1 MIDLSGLTVLVLVV
15 HVLGALTSLVALLR
29 TRTPQGTVAWIVSL
43 NTIPWVAVPAW
54 WLFGRSRFQGYVLAR
69 QGKDRELAGVVAGA
83 YEKVKGHRVAVAST
97 RGGMVASQRLARM
110 PLLGGNEVK
119 ILVDGDETFADL
131 FSGMEEARKTLLV
144 QFYIVRDDAVGRR
157 LQEIMLRKAA
167 EGVSVRFL
175 FDGAGSYRLPERW
188 LDGLRKGGVE
198 VSGFHLARGIR
209 LRSQLN
215 FRNHRKIV
223 VVDGRV
229 GWVGGLNVGEEYL
242 GRDPDIGAWRD
253 IHARVTG
260 PSALGL
266 QLIFLEDWHWATGEV
281 PAVDWTPHPAPGGGN
296 TPVLMVPSGPAD
308 ETETASLLMQHIIHS
323 STTRLW
329 IASPYFVPDQGVMG
343 AFLLAQLRG
352 VDVRILVPRRPDNLA
367 VHLAAFA
374 YFRPLLEAGIR
385 IFRYGHG
392 FLHSKTFVM
401 DDDVVGVGTL
411 NLDNRS
417 LRLNFEVTALM
428 VDRGVAARMEEIFQ
442 EDFAQCRE
450 LLLEEVEGLS
460 LPFRLGVRAATLLA
474 PIL

>member
-1 MIDLSGLTVLVLVV
+1 MIDLWGLSATTLAI
-15 HVLGALTSLVALLR
+15 HGLGLLTSMVALLR
-29 TRTPQGTVAWIVSL
+29 TRTAQGAVAWIVSL

-69 QGKDRELAGVVAGA
+69 KGKDRKLDGVVAGA
-83 YEKVKGHRVAVAST
+83 HEKVQGNRAEVPST
-97 RGGMVASQRLARM
+97 RGGVVGSERLARM

-119 ILVDGDETFADL
+119 ILVDGEETFADL
-131 FSGMEEARKTLLV
+131 FAGMEEARTTLLV

-188 LDGLRKGGVE
+188 LDELRQGGVE
-198 VSGFHLARGIR
+198 VSGFHLTRGIR

-242 GRDPDIGAWRD
+242 GKDPDIGPWRD
-253 IHARVTG
+253 IHARITG

-281 PAVDWTPHPAPGGGN
+281 PDFDWTPHPAQGGD

-308 ETETASLLMQHIIHS
+308 GRETASLFLQHIIHS

-329 IASPYFVPDQGVMG
+329 IASPYFVPDVGVMG
-343 AFLLAQLRG
+343 ALFLAHLRG
-352 VDVRILVPRRPDNLA
+352 VDVRILVPLRPDNVA
-367 VHLAAFA
+367 VHLAAFS

-385 IFRYGHG
+385 IFRYREG
-392 FLHSKTFVM
+392 FLHSKTFLM

-417 LRLNFEVTALM
+417 LRLNFEVTALV
-428 VDRGVAARMEEIFQ
+428 VDQGVATRMQKIYQ
-442 EDFAQCRE
+442 EDFSRSRE

-460 LPFRLGVRAATLLA
+460 LPFRLGVRAATLLS

>member
-1 MIDLSGLTVLVLVV
+1 MIDLWGLSPTALAIHALGLV
-15 HVLGALTSLVALLR
+15 TSMVALLR
-29 TRTPQGTVAWIVSL
+29 TRTAQGTVAWIVSL

-69 QGKDRELAGVVAGA
+69 QGKDRKLDGVVSGA
-83 YEKVKGHRVAVAST
+83 YEEVKGHRAEVPST
-97 RGGMVASQRLARM
+97 RGGVVGSERLARM
-110 PLLGGNEVK
+110 PLLGGNEVRL
-119 ILVDGDETFADL
+119 LVDGEETFADL
-131 FSGMEEARKTLLV
+131 FAGMEEARTTLLV
-144 QFYIVRDDAVGRR
+144 QFYIVQDDAVGRR

-188 LDGLRKGGVE
+188 LDELREGGVA
-198 VSGFHLARGIR
+198 VSGFHLTRGIR

-242 GRDPDIGAWRD
+242 GKDPDVGAWRD
-253 IHARVTG
+253 MHARITG

-281 PAVDWTPHPAPGGGN
+281 PDFDWTPHPAPGGDI
-296 TPVLMVPSGPAD
+296 PVLMVPSGPAD
-308 ETETASLLMQHIIHS
+308 ERETASLLMQHIIHS
-323 STTRLW
+323 SATRLW
-329 IASPYFVPDQGVMG
+329 IATPYLVPDQGVMG
-343 AFLLAQLRG
+343 ALVLAQLRG
-352 VDVRILVPRRPDNLA
+352 VDVRILVPQRPDHLA
-367 VHLAAFA
+367 LHLAAFS

-385 IFRYGHG
+385 IFRYREG

-401 DDDVVGVGTL
+401 DDDLVGVGTL

-417 LRLNFEVTALM
+417 LRLNFEVTALV
-428 VDRGVAARMEEIFQ
+428 VDQEVATRMEEIFRR
-442 EDFAQCRE
+442 DFARSTE
-450 LLLEEVEGLS
+450 LSLEEVDGLS
-460 LPFRLGVRAATLLA
+460 LPFRLGVRAATLLS